1 MLKDSVRKRL
11 KDIFEERSEVT
22 DLKKASLAIGRNAAY
37 LHQFLYKGVPKKLD
51 EEVRKNLA
59 KHLCI
64 QEHELLPSDS
74 PLREIGYAP
83 KPEEFVHIPVFDV
96 EASAGHGAF
105 GDQEAILYFLNFRRD
120 WLRSLTSAPFDRL
133 SVIKVDGDSMEPTLS
148 NDDTVLVDATQNAP
162 RTDGI
167 YVLQFDNCL
176 YVKRLRMNP
185 AKGKVAIISDNP
197 AYAPIEDV
205 DPDELHIAGRV
216 LWLGRRV

>member
-1 MLKDSVRKRL
+1 MKDSVRKRL

-37 LHQFLYKGVPKKLD
+37 LHQYLYKGVPKKLD

-59 KHLCI
+59 KHLGI

-120 WLRSLTSAPFDRL
+120 WLRTLTNAPFDKL

-167 YVLQFDNCL
+167 YVLQFDNYL
-176 YVKRLRMNP
+176 YVKRLLMNP

-205 DPDELHIAGRV
+205 DPEQLHIAGRV
-216 LWLGRRV
+216 LWLGRRM